1 MSVPDNSRPK
11 APPSL
16 LADVPAKPAGAPA
29 SGAQNG
35 SRILANLEGRV
46 VPPVPPVGKT
56 QRSSKAAGLVALLV
70 IGAGAFGAWHW
81 MSRTQT
87 GASNLSNASSA
98 AATASSATRAA
109 AVAAASA
116 VPASHVIVADA
127 SKAGDA
133 SASHAAT
140 IVADDDA
147 ANGNANAKAGD
158 GDRLSRALADGSTA
172 APAAPVAPQAKAVQ
186 QPQTPEKNTAKH
198 KSATEAKQEKQEKA
212 TAHKSDSKTAVAQ
225 SKKAHA
231 DGKRDDSDVD
241 LLAVLVART
250 KPADAK
256 QGGSTHGPK
265 TTAKATDGNA
275 SLAQQV
281 KACGERGFFEDQLCR
296 WRVCDGHWGKDP
308 ACPQAAK
315 ASSEH

>member
-16 LADVPAKPAGAPA
+16 LADAPARPAGAPA
-29 SGAQNG
+29 SGTPNG

-46 VPPVPPVGKT
+46 VPPVPPAGKP

-81 MSRTQT
+81 MSRTPA
-87 GASNLSNASSA
+87 GASNASSV
-98 AATASSATRAA
+98 AATAASSA

-116 VPASHVIVADA
+116 VPASHAIVAGA
-127 SKAGDA
+127 SKPDDA

-147 ANGNANAKAGD
+147 ANAKAGD
-158 GDRLSRALADGSTA
+158 GDRLSRALADGSA
-172 APAAPVAPQAKAVQ
+172 SGAAASVAPAAPVAPQAKAVQ
-186 QPQTPEKNTAKH
+186 QAQTPEKSTAKH
-198 KSATEAKQEKQEKA
+198 KSAADAKQEKQEKA
-212 TAHKSDSKTAVAQ
+212 NAHKSESKTVVAQ

-231 DGKRDDSDVD
+231 SGKRDDSDVD

-250 KPADAK
+250 KPAEKPGDAK
-256 QGGSTHGPK
+256 QGGSTHGSK
-265 TTAKATDGNA
+265 TSTKSADANA

-281 KACGERGFFEDQLCR
+281 KACSERGFFEDQLCR

-315 ASSEH
+315 ASNEH

>member
-16 LADVPAKPAGAPA
+16 LADGPGKPAGAPA
-29 SGAQNG
+29 SGSTPNG

-46 VPPVPPVGKT
+46 VPPASPASKP

-81 MSRTQT
+81 MSRTP
-87 GASNLSNASSA
+87 SSTSGV
-98 AATASSATRAA
+98 AATAASVP
-109 AVAAASA
+109 AVVAASA
-116 VPASHVIVADA
+116 VAASHAVVASAQKSAPDE
-127 SKAGDA
+127 A
-133 SASHAAT
+133 SASQAAT

-147 ANGNANAKAGD
+147 AKGSD
-158 GDRLSRALADGSTA
+158 SDRLSRALTDGA
-172 APAAPVAPQAKAVQ
+172 ASGASATVAPLAAAAQTKAVQ
-186 QPQTPEKNTAKH
+186 QSQTPEKSTAKH
-198 KSATEAKQEKQEKA
+198 KSAAEAKQEKQEKQEKA
-212 TAHKSDSKTAVAQ
+212 NAHKNESKTAVAQ
-225 SKKAHA
+225 AKAKKAPA
-231 DGKRDDSDVD
+231 NGKRDDSDAD

-256 QGGSTHGPK
+256 QGSTHGSK
-265 TTAKATDGNA
+265 TAARATDANA

-281 KACGERGFFEDQLCR
+281 KACSERGFFEDQLCR

-315 ASSEH
+315 ASNEH

>member
-16 LADVPAKPAGAPA
+16 LADGPGKPAGAPA
-29 SGAQNG
+29 SGSTPNG

-46 VPPVPPVGKT
+46 VPPASPVSKP

-81 MSRTQT
+81 MSRTP
-87 GASNLSNASSA
+87 SSESGV
-98 AATASSATRAA
+98 AATAASAP
-109 AVAAASA
+109 AVVAASA
-116 VPASHVIVADA
+116 VAASHAVVASAQKSAPDE
-127 SKAGDA
+127 A
-133 SASHAAT
+133 SASQAAT

-147 ANGNANAKAGD
+147 AKGSD
-158 GDRLSRALADGSTA
+158 SDRLSRALTDGAASGSTGA
-172 APAAPVAPQAKAVQ
+172 SAIAAPVAAAAPTKAVQ
-186 QPQTPEKNTAKH
+186 QVQTPEKGTAKH
-198 KSATEAKQEKQEKA
+198 KSAAEAKQEKQEKQEKA
-212 TAHKSDSKTAVAQ
+212 NAHKNESKTAVAQ
-225 SKKAHA
+225 AKAKKPQAN
-231 DGKRDDSDVD
+231 GKRDDSDAD

-256 QGGSTHGPK
+256 QGGTHGSK
-265 TTAKATDGNA
+265 TAAKATDANA

-281 KACGERGFFEDQLCR
+281 KACSERGFFEDQLCR

-315 ASSEH
+315 ASNEH

>member
-16 LADVPAKPAGAPA
+16 LADGPGKPAGAPA
-29 SGAQNG
+29 SGTPNG

-46 VPPVPPVGKT
+46 VPPVSPAGKP
-56 QRSSKAAGLVALLV
+56 QRSSKAAGFVALLV

-81 MSRTQT
+81 ISRTPS
-87 GASNLSNASSA
+87 GASSTPGVAATAASA
-98 AATASSATRAA
+98 AAVT
-109 AVAAASA
+109 AASA
-116 VPASHVIVADA
+116 PSASQAVVALAQKSAPEEA
-127 SKAGDA
+127 SV
-133 SASHAAT
+133 SHAAT

-147 ANGNANAKAGD
+147 ANPKASTAND
-158 GDRLSRALADGSTA
+158 SDRLSRALTDGSA
-172 APAAPVAPQAKAVQ
+172 SGVPAAPVVAQAKAVQ
-186 QPQTPEKNTAKH
+186 AAQTPDSSTAKH
-198 KSATEAKQEKQEKA
+198 KHESAEAKPEKHDKA
-212 TAHKSDSKTAVAQ
+212 SAHKNDSKTAVAQ
-225 SKKAHA
+225 AKNAHA
-231 DGKRDDSDVD
+231 NGKRDDSDVD

-256 QGGSTHGPK
+256 QGGTHGSK
-265 TTAKATDGNA
+265 TSAKADGSA

-281 KACGERGFFEDQLCR
+281 KACSERGFFEDQLCR

-315 ASSEH
+315 ASNEH

>member
-16 LADVPAKPAGAPA
+16 LADAPGKPAGAPA
-29 SGAQNG
+29 SGTPNG

-46 VPPVPPVGKT
+46 VPPIPPAGRT
-56 QRSSKAAGLVALLV
+56 QRFPKAAGFVALLV

-81 MSRTQT
+81 MSRTP
-87 GASNLSNASSA
+87 SNASGV
-98 AATASSATRAA
+98 AAT
-109 AVAAASA
+109 AASA
-116 VPASHVIVADA
+116 VTVTAASAAPASHAVVAGAQKSAPDE
-127 SKAGDA
+127 A

-147 ANGNANAKAGD
+147 ANTKAGTVND
-158 GDRLSRALADGSTA
+158 SDRLSRALADGSASGAPA
-172 APAAPVAPQAKAVQ
+172 APAAPAAAPQAKAVQ
-186 QPQTPEKNTAKH
+186 AVQTPDRSTAKYKH
-198 KSATEAKQEKQEKA
+198 DSADTKQEKRDKSS
-212 TAHKSDSKTAVAQ
+212 AHKSESKAALAQ
-225 SKKAHA
+225 SKNAHA
-231 DGKRDDSDVD
+231 NGKRDDSDVD

-256 QGGSTHGPK
+256 QGGTHGSK
-265 TTAKATDGNA
+265 ASAKATDGSA

-281 KACGERGFFEDQLCR
+281 KACSERGFFEDQLCR
-296 WRVCDGHWGKDP
+296 WRVCDGHWGNDP

-315 ASSEH
+315 SSSEH

>member
-16 LADVPAKPAGAPA
+16 LADGPGKPAGAPA
-29 SGAQNG
+29 SGSTPNG

-46 VPPVPPVGKT
+46 VPPASPASKP

-81 MSRTQT
+81 MSRTP
-87 GASNLSNASSA
+87 SSTSSV
-98 AATASSATRAA
+98 AATAASAP
-109 AVAAASA
+109 AVVAASA
-116 VPASHVIVADA
+116 VAASHAVVASAQKNAPDE
-127 SKAGDA
+127 A
-133 SASHAAT
+133 SASQAAT

-147 ANGNANAKAGD
+147 AKGSD
-158 GDRLSRALADGSTA
+158 SDRLSRALTDGAASGSSGTSA
-172 APAAPVAPQAKAVQ
+172 AVAPAAAAAQTKAVQ
-186 QPQTPEKNTAKH
+186 QAQTPEKSTAKH
-198 KSATEAKQEKQEKA
+198 KSAAEAKQEKQEKA
-212 TAHKSDSKTAVAQ
+212 NAHKNESKTAVAQ
-225 SKKAHA
+225 SKANKAQA
-231 DGKRDDSDVD
+231 NGKRDDSDAD

-256 QGGSTHGPK
+256 QGSTHGSK
-265 TTAKATDGNA
+265 TAAKSADANA

-281 KACGERGFFEDQLCR
+281 KACSERGFFEDQLCR

-315 ASSEH
+315 ASNEH